1 MPYLRKYTPPKQ
13 INHKARDRVQIYNS
27 NKWRKLRLSQLMQQP
42 LCELCLL
49 RGKTTLAVDVHHK
62 DSFLNYNGDKRYA
75 VAYDPNNLMSLC
87 KECHAEL
94 HKNGTTHGF
103 NKEEYA
109 PQCNSSTSTPKVE

>member
-1 MPYLRKYTPPKQ
+1 
-13 INHKARDRVQIYNS
+13 
-27 NKWRKLRLSQLMQQP
+27 
-42 LCELCLL
+42 
-49 RGKTTLAVDVHHK
+49 
-62 DSFLNYNGDKRYA
+62 LNYNGDKRYA

-109 PQCNSSTSTPKVE
+109 P